1 MDTSRIIGLCVLVVV
16 LAWSVYTELTV
27 QRIPNWLT
35 MTGVG
40 AGLLLG
46 YLPGGITFRASLI
59 GFGMGFGFLL
69 IFYLYGGMGG
79 GDVKLMG
86 AVGALLGYPLIV
98 PAIAYTAFLGLLLAV
113 FRLLSQRAFWL
124 RAGRL
129 ARRCAGGGTAQA
141 GGGAPPIQRTVPYGL
156 AIAAGT
162 LLVLVMAG
170 TAP

>member
-1 MDTSRIIGLCVLVVV
+1 MDTSRIIGLCVLVVL
-16 LAWSVYTELTV
+16 LAWSVYTELTA

-35 MTGVG
+35 MTGMA

-46 YLPGGITFRASLI
+46 YLPGGISLGSSLV
-59 GFGMGFGFLL
+59 GFCIGFGFLL

-98 PAIAYTAFLGLLLAV
+98 PAIVYTAFIGLVLAL

-129 ARRCAGGGTAQA
+129 ARRCTGGAATTAE
-141 GGGAPPIQRTVPYGL
+141 APPIQRTVPYGL

-162 LLVLVMAG
+162 LLVLFVAG
-170 TAP
+170 AAP